1 MGALTNVIAMSASTV
16 TATVTAADFKPI
28 LDQLTANAAVI
39 VPAGLGILATMVGIG
54 FIPRILY
61 KFL

>member
-1 MGALTNVIAMSASTV
+1 METTAMVSAS
-16 TATVTAADFKPI
+16 DFAPI
-28 LDQLTANAAVI
+28 LAQLTANAEVI
-39 VPAGLGILATMVGIG
+39 VPAGLGILAVMVGIG

>member
-1 MGALTNVIAMSASTV
+1 MEEVVVQAL
-16 TATVTAADFKPI
+16 VTAADFKPI
-28 LDQLTANAAVI
+28 VDQLTANAAVI
-39 VPAGLGILATMVGIG
+39 VPAGLSILAVMVGIG

>member
-1 MGALTNVIAMSASTV
+1 MEGTVQAMVKAE
-16 TATVTAADFKPI
+16 DFQPI
-28 LDQLTANAAVI
+28 VEQLTANAAVI
-39 VPAGLGILATMVGIG
+39 VPAGLGILAVMVGIG